1 MSFMPHSADFNDAP
15 DETILAIDPDTRRD
29 VARAA
34 RAMAFLVF
42 GLGAAAAFLPI
53 GGAVVGAGQLVAETQ
68 IKHIAN
74 PLPSTAIVAKT
85 FVRDG
90 DHVNAGDPLV
100 QLDATNSSLEER
112 FASRTVHQ
120 LLAQRARLEA
130 ERLGSPQIAFP
141 DELKRSPDQAAAQA
155 MADESQL
162 FRLRQAEMRG
172 MRAQLAAQVEQNLRQ
187 EQGLR
192 AQISSL
198 KSQRE
203 LLEPERAG
211 MENLWK
217 RGLVTISRKNQL
229 ERQMLETQ
237 GSIGSLQAQIAQ
249 TRARNR
255 EVSEQLQQ
263 LGRVKIAQAA
273 GDLAAVDMAL
283 NEQRLRSSTSA
294 KQVERSVVRAPN
306 SGVVDKLAITA
317 VGDVVSPAQPML
329 EIVPDKDRLMV
340 EVAISPADI
349 DRIRLGKTARV
360 QVAAGSGNAKPEMKG
375 KVEYVSASRS
385 TDASKQ
391 TSFFIVRV
399 SIDPQTVPSSAR
411 SALRPGSPADVF
423 IETGSRS
430 MLSYLTRPLRD
441 QFARAFARD

>member
-1 MSFMPHSADFNDAP
+1 
-15 DETILAIDPDTRRD
+15 
-29 VARAA
+29 
-34 RAMAFLVF
+34 
-42 GLGAAAAFLPI
+42 
-53 GGAVVGAGQLVAETQ
+53 
-68 IKHIAN
+68 
-74 PLPSTAIVAKT
+74 
-85 FVRDG
+85 
-90 DHVNAGDPLV
+90 
-100 QLDATNSSLEER
+100 
-112 FASRTVHQ
+112 
-120 LLAQRARLEA
+120 
-130 ERLGSPQIAFP
+130 
-141 DELKRSPDQAAAQA
+141 
-155 MADESQL
+155 
-162 FRLRQAEMRG
+162 
-172 MRAQLAAQVEQNLRQ
+172 
-187 EQGLR
+187 
-192 AQISSL
+192 
-198 KSQRE
+198 
-203 LLEPERAG
+203 
-211 MENLWK
+211 
-217 RGLVTISRKNQL
+217 
-229 ERQMLETQ
+229 
-237 GSIGSLQAQIAQ
+237 
-249 TRARNR
+249 
-255 EVSEQLQQ
+255 
-263 LGRVKIAQAA
+263 
-273 GDLAAVDMAL
+273 MAL

-349 DRIRLGKTARV
+349 DRIRLGMTARV

>member
-1 MSFMPHSADFNDAP
+1 MSFMPHSSDFDG
-15 DETILAIDPDTRRD
+15 AIDDNITTMDPDARRD
-29 VARAA
+29 VAKAA
-34 RAMAFLVF
+34 KGMAFLVF

-53 GGAVVGAGQLVAETQ
+53 GGAVVGAGQLIAETQ
-68 IKHIAN
+68 IKRIAN
-74 PLPSTAIVAKT
+74 PLPGTAIVAKS

-120 LLAQRARLEA
+120 LMAQRARLEA
-130 ERLGSPQIAFP
+130 ERLGASQIAFP
-141 DELKRSPDQAAAQA
+141 DELMRSPDQDAAQA
-155 MADESQL
+155 MADETQL

-172 MRAQLAAQVEQNLRQ
+172 MRAQLAAQIEQNFRQ
-187 EQGLR
+187 EQGLQ
-192 AQISSL
+192 AQIASL
-198 KSQRE
+198 QSQRK

-237 GSIGSLQAQIAQ
+237 GTIGSLQAQIAQ

-255 EVSEQLQQ
+255 EVSEQLLQ
-263 LGRVKIAQAA
+263 LGRVKVAQAA
-273 GDLAAVDMAL
+273 GDVAAVDMAL
-283 NEQRLRSSTSA
+283 NEQRLRSATSA
-294 KQVERSVVRAPN
+294 KQVERSIVRAPS

-317 VGDVVSPAQPML
+317 AGDVVSPAQPML
-329 EIVPDKDRLMV
+329 EIVPDKDRLVV

-349 DRIRLGKTARV
+349 DRIRPGKPARV
-360 QVAAGSGNAKPEMKG
+360 QLRAGSGNARPEMAG
-375 KVEYVSASRS
+375 KVEYVAASRT
-385 TDASKQ
+385 TDTNKQ
-391 TSFFIVRV
+391 LSYFLVRV
-399 SIDPQTVPSSAR
+399 SIDARTVPPAAR

-441 QFARAFARD
+441 QFARAFAQD